1 MTLNLKNEKKQLIV
15 ISAPSGAGKTTL
27 ARYLLTKYPNFKFSI
42 SATTRKPRLNEI
54 NGKDY
59 FFFTKEEFQNLI
71 REGKF
76 IEYEEIFGNYY
87 GTLKNQVEDALPKGE
102 VIIFDIDVKGALS
115 IREKFPMPSL
125 LIFIAPPSIEIL
137 VERLKNRGTEN
148 IEQLQKRIERAK
160 MEMQQINKFDYVI
173 INDDLEKSKIELDL
187 IIKKEIPNL

>member
-87 GTLKNQVEDALPKGE
+87 GTLKNQVEYALPKGE

-115 IREKFPMPSL
+115 IREKFPMQSL